1 MIAFILSFMV
11 IFIPIFIV
19 MYGLSSWLRARLYKY
34 VGSDMVWTAWVPFCS
49 IPWFGMIDAVYQ
61 GNERSWLSYEVVKV
75 IEIVDIVCWF
85 MSFTPVIGWLFSLI
99 FYITWIGLFILY
111 LYCVFML
118 CDYIDYEPLIVV
130 LISFIP
136 IIGGMIA
143 NTVLYRQAVKSGQFE

>member
-1 MIAFILSFMV
+1 MIAFILSFLV

-19 MYGLSSWLRARLYKY
+19 VYGLSSWLRARLYKY
-34 VGSDMVWTAWVPFCS
+34 IESGMAWTAWVPFCS

-61 GNERSWLSYEVVKV
+61 GNERSWLSYEVVRI

-85 MSFTPVIGWLFSLI
+85 MSFTPVIGWLFSLV

-111 LYCVFML
+111 LYCLFML
-118 CDYIDYEPLIVV
+118 CDYIEYEPLIVV

-143 NTVLYRQAVKSGQFE
+143 NTVLYRQAVKSGQFA